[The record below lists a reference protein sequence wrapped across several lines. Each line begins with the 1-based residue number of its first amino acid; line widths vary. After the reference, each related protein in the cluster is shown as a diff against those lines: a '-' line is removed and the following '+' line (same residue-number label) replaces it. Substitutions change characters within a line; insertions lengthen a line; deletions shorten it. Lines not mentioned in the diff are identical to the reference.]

1 VVTTDRRPLL
11 KLIWSKFSLKPNM
24 EEERQ
29 ELTPADPEVV
39 NKYKTAGD
47 IANSESS
54 IPIPSKAPCLK

>member
-1 VVTTDRRPLL
+1 
-11 KLIWSKFSLKPNM
+11 M